1 MSEQDKIDN
10 KKSDLIADLLATQTV
25 MDEVWRYHPDNPNK
39 KDIIKEYKIL
49 EKIKS
54 GVFDEKTIEVLT
66 TISKK
71 IIKELI

>member
-1 MSEQDKIDN
+1 MSEQDKIN
-10 KKSDLIADLLATQTV
+10 NRKSDLVADLLATQTV

-54 GVFDEKTIEVLT
+54 DIE
-66 TISKK
+66 
-71 IIKELI
+71 KELAELEK

>member
-10 KKSDLIADLLATQTV
+10 RKSDLVADLLATQTV

-54 GVFDEKTIEVLT
+54 DIE
-66 TISKK
+66 
-71 IIKELI
+71 KELAELEK

>member
-54 GVFDEKTIEVLT
+54 DIE
-66 TISKK
+66 
-71 IIKELI
+71 KELSELDK

>member
-10 KKSDLIADLLATQTV
+10 RKSDLVADLLATQTV

-54 GVFDEKTIEVLT
+54 DID
-66 TISKK
+66 
-71 IIKELI
+71 KELAELEK

>member
-54 GVFDEKTIEVLT
+54 DID
-66 TISKK
+66 
-71 IIKELI
+71 KELAELEK

>member
-1 MSEQDKIDN
+1 MSEQDKLDN

-54 GVFDEKTIEVLT
+54 DID
-66 TISKK
+66 
-71 IIKELI
+71 KELAELEK

>member
-10 KKSDLIADLLATQTV
+10 KKSDLVADLLATQTV

-54 GVFDEKTIEVLT
+54 DIE
-66 TISKK
+66 
-71 IIKELI
+71 KELAELEK